1 MLQSRLMSSARAQT
15 PIGPA
20 DLDRFRAVQAL
31 AYRCAEEVAR
41 SLRPGVTERQ
51 ASAHL
56 GRLLRENGAD
66 DWFHVPFAWFGD
78 RTTLRGMRNPL
89 RFFPSSRPLEEGMP
103 YILDVAPIVGGFTA
117 DIGYAGCF
125 GSNAIWDRMM
135 ADLEE
140 YRGLVLE
147 GVRARKKLSA
157 IYEDVDALAAR
168 HGYEPAH
175 HTYPGKVLAHQV
187 WHIDSPGPRTIVAG
201 FGNRTLRRL
210 GRSLMVGVSE
220 GWSPLWNGS
229 HRSDHVPVPGMWAI
243 EPHLG
248 FHGVGVKF
256 EELLVVTDDDA
267 YWLDND
273 LPHVRRWADSERA
286 GEQKAVAHGGV

>member
-1 MLQSRLMSSARAQT
+1 MVHSHLMSSARAQT

-20 DLDRFRAVQAL
+20 DLERFRAVQAL

-41 SLRPGVTERQ
+41 SLTPGVTERQ

-89 RFFPSSRPLEEGMP
+89 KFFPSSRPLEDGMP

-117 DIGYAGCF
+117 DIGYAGCD
-125 GSNAIWDRMM
+125 GENAIFDRMI

-140 YRGLVLE
+140 YRGLVLD
-147 GVRARKKLSA
+147 GVRARKKLSQ

-168 HGYEPAH
+168 HGY
-175 HTYPGKVLAHQV
+175 
-187 WHIDSPGPRTIVAG
+187 
-201 FGNRTLRRL
+201 
-210 GRSLMVGVSE
+210 
-220 GWSPLWNGS
+220 
-229 HRSDHVPVPGMWAI
+229 
-243 EPHLG
+243 
-248 FHGVGVKF
+248 
-256 EELLVVTDDDA
+256 
-267 YWLDND
+267 
-273 LPHVRRWADSERA
+273 
-286 GEQKAVAHGGV
+286 